1 MRIRQALFTA
11 LAAAG
16 LARAQTL
23 TAQASDPPYLRD
35 FPSVDRVKQAM
46 RVSDP
51 RETALRQIGA
61 FWQLQEILKVLSG
74 RREFR
79 GFTPGEGKLIGE
91 YGVAEYYAAQAAD
104 SAFPGP
110 YGNMRKL
117 SDNTPYRYAR
127 TDPRF
132 GVEGI
137 EVFKTLLTPAIQDQF
152 DQVAGVDRARIAA
165 RAKADAEANARG
177 GYVVAGQPPS
187 AGDEERRE
195 IRRCVESG
203 RSEATC
209 LTEGIGNS
217 FRNLIGLPS
226 DLLPPKPTGLRLAG
240 TYPGP
245 GKFSLTFGF
254 DNVQLACEDLVPR
267 SVEYAF
273 DLTANPVRVTLAID
287 KAPMVFTVRA
297 DGTLAGPAAAD
308 IAGQIVVGQEQ
319 WIRTYSDGRQEP
331 YLRPVYGPA
340 TRHCA
345 IGVLTV
351 SSPTTPIPAS
361 MTDVMAGGLDRLAQQ
376 IPSGLRMAG
385 EYGSRAELDIDFR
398 PEGAVVGCG
407 EVAVL
412 RQYSAQVV
420 RGQVVIAV
428 KNGASPFTLALG
440 ADGRLTG
447 SGTVRVDG
455 RVMTGKTPNGELA
468 YAPRSASCAL
478 GALAPAPRP

>member
-1 MRIRQALFTA
+1 MRIRQALLAGAF
-11 LAAAG
+11 AAAV
-16 LARAQTL
+16 LAQAQTL
-23 TAQASDPPYLRD
+23 TAQAGDPPHLRD

-46 RVSDP
+46 QVGDP

-61 FWQLQEILKVLSG
+61 FWQLQEILKALSG

-91 YGVAEYYAAQAAD
+91 YGTAEYYVAQAAD
-104 SAFPGP
+104 SAFP
-110 YGNMRKL
+110 RL
-117 SDNTPYRYAR
+117 SSSTPYRFAR

-152 DQVAGVDRARIAA
+152 DQIVGVSRARLAA

-177 GYVVAGQPPS
+177 GYVLAGPEPTQ
-187 AGDEERRE
+187 GDLERRE

-209 LTEGIGNS
+209 LSEGLGNS
-217 FRNLIGLPS
+217 FRNLVGGLPS
-226 DLLPPKPTGLRLAG
+226 DLLAPKATGLRLAG
-240 TYPGP
+240 AYPGP
-245 GKFSLTFGF
+245 GKFRLSF
-254 DNVQLACEDLVPR
+254 DLESVQLECGDLVPQTI
-267 SVEYAF
+267 EYSL
-273 DLTANPVRVTLAID
+273 DQSANAVRLTLAID
-287 KAPMVFTVRA
+287 RAPMVFTVGA

-308 IAGQIVVGQEQ
+308 VAGQIVVGQER
-319 WIRTYSDGRQEP
+319 WVRTYSDGRQEP
-331 YLRPVYGPA
+331 YLKPIYGPA

-345 IGVLTV
+345 IGTLTV
-351 SSPTTPIPAS
+351 SSPTTPIPATT
-361 MTDVMAGGLDRLAQQ
+361 TDVMAGGLDRLAQQ
-376 IPSGLRMAG
+376 MPAGLRIVG

-407 EVAVL
+407 DVAVL
-412 RQYSAQVV
+412 RQYSVGV
-420 RGQVVIAV
+420 SRGQVTVAIR
-428 KNGASPFTLALG
+428 NGASPFSLALG

-455 RVMTGKTPNGELA
+455 RVLAGKMPDGTLA

-478 GALAPAPRP
+478 GSIAPAARP